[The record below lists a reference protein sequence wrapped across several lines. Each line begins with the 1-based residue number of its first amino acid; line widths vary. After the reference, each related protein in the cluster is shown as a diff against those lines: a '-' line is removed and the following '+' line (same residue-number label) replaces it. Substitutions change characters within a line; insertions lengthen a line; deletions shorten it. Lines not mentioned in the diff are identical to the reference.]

1 MDFKI
6 SNFFWNV
13 QVKTYEIL
21 ILELDF
27 RNVIVSILSKLISLI
42 LS

>member
-1 MDFKI
+1 MAIFEI
-6 SNFFWNV
+6 FWNV
-13 QVKTYEIL
+13 HVKTYEIL
-21 ILELDF
+21 ILELNF